1 MKDSNLLIG
10 AISGNYSVQDIQRWV
25 ETSNFENV
33 ERVLLLY
40 NSKENPQL
48 QEYLKQ
54 NNVGVVF
61 PTFDFFGQEKEVF
74 ETNTG
79 RVTLDNSYELIHN
92 IRFLHIATYA
102 SDTNHSKIFIT
113 DVKDVYFNSNPFERT
128 PDDKLIVTGEVIK
141 YNEDAWNTQHLQVNL
156 GVAGMSILGEEV
168 HNVGV
173 FGGSAELVISL
184 CKDIYLMSVGK
195 LKVADQTSFNYLINN
210 SYKDKVIRTSIDDLF
225 AVHLHVVSTGQVKF
239 DVNDIEK
246 YTIVHQY
253 DRL

>member
-1 MKDSNLLIG
+1 MKPNLLIG
-10 AISGNYSVQDIQRWV
+10 AISGNYSINDIRLWV
-25 ETSNFENV
+25 ETSDFENV
-33 ERVLLLY
+33 ERVLILY
-40 NSKENPQL
+40 NNKENPQL

-54 NNVGVVF
+54 NNIGVVF

-79 RVTLDNSYELIHN
+79 KVTLDNSYELIHN

-102 SDTNHSKIFIT
+102 SDTDHEKIFIT
-113 DVKDVYFNSNPFERT
+113 DVKDVYFNSNPFDRT
-128 PDDKLIVTGEVIK
+128 PGDKIIATGEVIR
-141 YNEDAWNTQHLQVNL
+141 YSEDAWNTEHLQVNL
-156 GVAGMSILGEEV
+156 GVAGMSILDKEV
-168 HNVGV
+168 YNVGV
-173 FGGSAELVISL
+173 FGGNAKLVIAL

-210 SYKDKVIRTSIDDLF
+210 SYKDVVVYTSIDDLF
-225 AVHLHVVSTGQVKF
+225 AVHLHVVAAGKVQF
-239 DVNDIEK
+239 DLNSINK

>member
-1 MKDSNLLIG
+1 MKPNLLIG
-10 AISGNYSVQDIQRWV
+10 AISGNYSVEDIQRWV
-25 ETSNFENV
+25 ETSDFENV

-40 NSKENPQL
+40 NSKENPEL
-48 QEYLKQ
+48 QQYLKQ
-54 NNVGVVF
+54 NNVGIVF

-79 RVTLDNSYELIHN
+79 KVTLDNSYELIHN

-102 SDTNHSKIFIT
+102 SDTDHEKIFIT
-113 DVKDVYFNSNPFERT
+113 DVKDVYFNSNPFDRT
-128 PDDKLIVTGEVIK
+128 PNDKLIVTGEVIK
-141 YNEDAWNTQHLQVNL
+141 YNEEPWNTEHLQVNL
-156 GVAGMSILGEEV
+156 GVAGMSILDKEV

-173 FGGSAELVISL
+173 FGGSAELVISI

-210 SYKDKVIRTSIDDLF
+210 SYKDKVIHTSIDDLF
-225 AVHLHVVSTGQVKF
+225 AVHLQVVASGRIDF
-239 DVNDIEK
+239 DLNNISK

>member
-1 MKDSNLLIG
+1 MKPNLLIG
-10 AISGNYSVQDIQRWV
+10 AISGNYSVNDIRLWV
-25 ETSNFENV
+25 ETSDFENV
-33 ERVLLLY
+33 ERVLILY
-40 NSKENPQL
+40 NNKENPQL

-54 NNVGVVF
+54 TNIGVVF

-79 RVTLDNSYELIHN
+79 KVTLDNSYELIHN

-102 SDTNHSKIFIT
+102 SDTDHEKIFIT
-113 DVKDVYFNSNPFERT
+113 DVKDVYFNSNPFDRT
-128 PDDKLIVTGEVIK
+128 PKDKIIATGEVIK
-141 YNEDAWNTQHLQVNL
+141 YNEDAWNAEHLQVNL
-156 GVAGMSILGEEV
+156 GVAGMSILDKEV

-173 FGGSAELVISL
+173 FGGNAKLVIAL

-210 SYKDKVIRTSIDDLF
+210 SYKDVVVCTSINDLF
-225 AVHLHVVSTGQVKF
+225 AVHLHVVAAGKVQF
-239 DVNDIEK
+239 DLNSINN

>member
-1 MKDSNLLIG
+1 MKTNLLIG
-10 AISGNYSVQDIQRWV
+10 AISGNYSIKDIQRWV
-25 ETSNFENV
+25 ETSDFENV

-61 PTFDFFGQEKEVF
+61 PTFDFFGQKKEVF

-79 RVTLDNSYELIHN
+79 KVTLDNSYELIHN

-102 SDTNHSKIFIT
+102 SDTDHKKIFIT
-113 DVKDVYFNSNPFERT
+113 DVKDVYFNSNPFDRT
-128 PDDKLIVTGEVIK
+128 PNDKLIVTGEVIK
-141 YNEDAWNTQHLQVNL
+141 YNEDAWNMEHLQVNL
-156 GVAGMSILGEEV
+156 GVAGMSILDKEV

-173 FGGSAELVISL
+173 FGGNAKLVIAL

-210 SYKDKVIRTSIDDLF
+210 LYKDKVIHTSINDLF
-225 AVHLHVVSTGQVKF
+225 AVHLHVVAAGKVQF
-239 DVNDIEK
+239 DLNNINK

>member
-1 MKDSNLLIG
+1 VK
-10 AISGNYSVQDIQRWV
+10 
-25 ETSNFENV
+25 
-33 ERVLLLY
+33 RVLLLY

-48 QEYLKQ
+48 QKYLKQ
-54 NNVGVVF
+54 NNIGVVF

-79 RVTLDNSYELIHN
+79 KVTLDNSYELIHN
-92 IRFLHIATYA
+92 IRFLHIATYV
-102 SDTNHSKIFIT
+102 SDTDHKKIFIT
-113 DVKDVYFNSNPFERT
+113 DVKDVYFNSNPFDRT
-128 PDDKLIVTGEVIK
+128 PNDKLIVTGEVIK
-141 YNEDAWNTQHLQVNL
+141 YNEDAWNMEHLQVNL
-156 GVAGMSILGEEV
+156 GVAGMSILDKEV

-173 FGGSAELVISL
+173 FGGNAKLVVAL

-210 SYKDKVIRTSIDDLF
+210 LYKDKVIYTSINDLF
-225 AVHLHVVSTGQVKF
+225 AVHLHVIASGKVQF
-239 DVNDIEK
+239 DLNNINK

>member
-1 MKDSNLLIG
+1 MKTNLLIG
-10 AISGNYSVQDIQRWV
+10 AISGNYSVKDIQRWV
-25 ETSNFENV
+25 ETSDFENV

-48 QEYLKQ
+48 QEYLRQ
-54 NNVGVVF
+54 NSIGVVF
-61 PTFDFFGQEKEVF
+61 PTFDFFGQDKDIFEV
-74 ETNTG
+74 NTG
-79 RVTLDNSYELIHN
+79 KVTLDNSYELIHN

-102 SDTNHSKIFIT
+102 NDTDHEKIFIT
-113 DVKDVYFNSNPFERT
+113 DVKDVYFNSNPFDRT
-128 PDDKLIVTGEVIK
+128 PKDGLIVTGEVIK
-141 YNEDAWNTQHLQVNL
+141 YNEDAWNAEHLQVNL
-156 GVAGMSILGEEV
+156 GVAGMSILDKEV

-173 FGGSAELVISL
+173 FGGGAKLVVSL
-184 CKDIYLMSVGK
+184 CKDIYIMSVGK

-210 SYKDKVIRTSIDDLF
+210 SYKDKVIHTSIEDFF

-239 DVNDIEK
+239 DLESINK

>member
-1 MKDSNLLIG
+1 MKTNLLIG

-25 ETSNFENV
+25 ETSDFDNV

-79 RVTLDNSYELIHN
+79 KVTLDNSYELIHN

-102 SDTNHSKIFIT
+102 RGTDHEKIFIT
-113 DVKDVYFNSNPFERT
+113 DVKDVYFNSNPFDRT
-128 PDDKLIVTGEVIK
+128 PNDKLIVTGEVIK
-141 YNEDAWNTQHLQVNL
+141 YNEEPWNTEHLQINL
-156 GVAGMSILGEEV
+156 GVAGLSILDQEV
-168 HNVGV
+168 YNVGV
-173 FGGSAELVISL
+173 FGGSAELVVSI

-195 LKVADQTSFNYLINN
+195 LRVADQTSFNYLINN
-210 SYKDKVIRTSIDDLF
+210 SYKDKVVCTSINDLF
-225 AVHLHVVSTGQVKF
+225 AVHLQVVASGRVNF
-239 DVNDIEK
+239 DLNNINK

>member
-1 MKDSNLLIG
+1 MKTNLLIG
-10 AISGNYSVQDIQRWV
+10 AISGNYSVKDIQRWV
-25 ETSNFENV
+25 ETSNFDDV

-48 QEYLKQ
+48 QQYLKQ

-61 PTFDFFGQEKEVF
+61 PTFDFFGQEKDLF

-79 RVTLDNSYELIHN
+79 KVTLDNSYELVHN

-102 SDTNHSKIFIT
+102 DGTDCDKIFIT
-113 DVKDVYFNSNPFERT
+113 DVKDVYFNSNPFDRT
-128 PDDKLIVTGEVIK
+128 PSDKLIVTGEVVK
-141 YNEDAWNTQHLQVNL
+141 YNEDAWNTEHLQVNL
-156 GVAGMSILGEEV
+156 GVAGMSILDKEV

-173 FGGSAELVISL
+173 FGGNAELVVAL
-184 CKDIYLMSVGK
+184 CRDIYLMSVGK

-210 SYKDKVIRTSIDDLF
+210 SYKDRVVHTSINDLF
-225 AVHLHVVSTGQVKF
+225 AIHLHVVAAGKVQF
-239 DVNDIEK
+239 NLNDINK
-246 YTIVHQY
+246 YSIVHQY